1 MDLEVSTEKFKKAVS
16 CAARAVS
23 TKAIQPILGNVLI
36 KGKGDLL
43 LVSATDLDLYIEC
56 RLKAKVE
63 EQGEVTL
70 PAKKVEEIA
79 IRTEG
84 ENINIKIDKN
94 QLAKI
99 VAGKAKFQLNGM
111 SAEEY
116 PEVISKKTETDV
128 YQIRQEELQRA
139 LSMTNFA
146 VSRFETSSIL
156 SGASFTIKGKEFEIG
171 ATDGSRLAMY
181 IGKMETKGK
190 VEKASFVIPLRAMLE
205 IERLCSSFKEGNEF
219 VYFYSL
225 PGQIIFYN
233 NDFQISSRL
242 MNGTFPEYDKLI
254 PKKNQNKAKVKTGLL
269 LDSLDRVSI
278 LCNERT
284 NVVQMSFHKGK
295 SILKID
301 AKSQDY
307 GSATDEIDIEYK
319 GDDLDITFNYKY
331 MVEALRS
338 IKEEEVEL
346 EMDTSLSPIL
356 MTIDQESGFDYTYLI
371 MPVQTR

>member
-1 MDLEVSTEKFKKAVS
+1 MDLQVSTEKFKKAVS

-36 KGKGDLL
+36 RGKGNLL
-43 LVSATDLDLYIEC
+43 LVSATDLDLHIEC
-56 RLKAKVE
+56 KLKAKIE

-79 IRTEG
+79 VKTEG

-116 PEVISKKTETDV
+116 PEIISKKTEDV
-128 YQIRQEELQRA
+128 YQIKQEELQRA

-146 VSRFETSSIL
+146 VSKFETSSIL
-156 SGASFTIKGKEFEIG
+156 SGANFAINGKEFEIG
-171 ATDGSRLAMY
+171 ATDGSRLARY
-181 IGKMETKGK
+181 TGKLETKGK
-190 VEKASFVIPLRAMLE
+190 IDKAAFVIPLRALLE
-205 IERLCSSFKEGNEF
+205 IERLCSSFKEDNEF

-233 NDFQISSRL
+233 NDFQISTRL
-242 MNGTFPEYDKLI
+242 MNGNFPEYDKLI
-254 PKKNQNKAKVKTGLL
+254 PKNNPNKARVSTGLL

-284 NVVQMSFHKGK
+284 NVVKMSFSSGRN
-295 SILKID
+295 ILKID
-301 AKSQDY
+301 AQSQDY

-338 IKEEEVEL
+338 IKEEQIELNMDSSLAPIIIRISKEV
-346 EMDTSLSPIL
+346 D
-356 MTIDQESGFDYTYLI
+356 FDYTYLI
-371 MPVQTR
+371 MPVQAR